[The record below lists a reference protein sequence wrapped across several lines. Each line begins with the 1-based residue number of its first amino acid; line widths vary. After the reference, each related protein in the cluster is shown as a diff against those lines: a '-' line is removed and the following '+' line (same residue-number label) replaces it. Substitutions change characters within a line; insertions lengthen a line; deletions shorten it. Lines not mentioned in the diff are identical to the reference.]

1 MFWFLREC
9 ALMAVAI
16 NKKSDVESKIQFLRR
31 VPIFGGVD
39 EENLIKMAH
48 ITSEK
53 TYSKKNIVFHE
64 GDYGDALYV
73 IKSGRIKIAKVAID
87 GREKTLTIL
96 KAGDFFGEMAIFDDM
111 PRSATAEA
119 MDHDVRLLSMSKS
132 DFEHLILSNPSIAI
146 RIMKD
151 LTRRIRQVNEQVQ
164 DLAFKDVHGRVASTI
179 FNLLKAE
186 KDATKNQGV
195 SSLKM
200 THQDL
205 ANMVGSSRETVTRAL
220 NRLQDEGVISIM
232 HQQITILDSDK
243 LLEAQ
248 G

>member
-1 MFWFLREC
+1 MPI
-9 ALMAVAI
+9 VV
-16 NKKSDVESKIQFLRR
+16 NKRLDVESKAGFLRR

-39 EENLIKMAH
+39 DDNLLKIAN
-48 ITSEK
+48 ISSEK

-64 GDYGDALYV
+64 GDYGDALYI

-96 KAGDFFGEMAIFDDM
+96 KTGEFFGEMAILDDM

-119 MDHDVRLLSMSKS
+119 MDNDVKLLAISKN
-132 DFEHLILSNPSIAI
+132 DFERLIIENPSIAI

-151 LTRRIRQVNEQVQ
+151 LTKRIRQVNEQVQ
-164 DLAFKDVHGRVASTI
+164 DLAFKDVHGRVASTL
-179 FNLLKAE
+179 FSLLKAE
-186 KDATKNQGV
+186 RDASRMPNKHELNY
-195 SSLKM
+195 LKM

-220 NRLQDEGVISIM
+220 NRLQDEGVISIS
-232 HQQITILDSDK
+232 HQQISILEIES
-243 LLEAQ
+243 LIEAQ
-248 G
+248 QY

>member
-1 MFWFLREC
+1 
-9 ALMAVAI
+9 MAVSV
-16 NKKSDVESKIQFLRR
+16 NKKLDIESKIQFLKR

-39 EENLIKMAH
+39 DDNLTKVAH

-53 TYSKKNIVFHE
+53 NYSKKNIVFHE
-64 GDYGDALYV
+64 GDYGDALYI
-73 IKSGRIKIAKVAID
+73 IKNGRIKIAKVAID

-119 MDHDVRLLSMSKS
+119 MDHDVKLLSISKN
-132 DFEHLILSNPSIAI
+132 DFEQLIMSTPSIAI

-179 FNLLKAE
+179 YNLLKTE
-186 KDATKNQGV
+186 KEVSKNPKV
-195 SSLKM
+195 SQLKM

-220 NRLQDEGVISIM
+220 NRLQDEGVISIS
-232 HQQITILDSDK
+232 HQQISVLDLDR
-243 LLEAQ
+243 LDY
-248 G
+248 

>member
-1 MFWFLREC
+1 
-9 ALMAVAI
+9 MAITA
-16 NKKSDVESKIQFLRR
+16 NKRLDVESKIVFLRR

-39 EENLIKMAH
+39 DDNLTKIAN

-73 IKSGRIKIAKVAID
+73 IKNGRIKIAKVAID

-96 KAGDFFGEMAIFDDM
+96 KSGDFFGEMAIFDDM
-111 PRSATAEA
+111 PRSATAES
-119 MDHDVRLLSMSKS
+119 MDNDVRLLSINKS
-132 DFEHLILSNPSIAI
+132 DFERLIIENPSIAI

-164 DLAFKDVHGRVASTI
+164 DLAFKDVHGRVASTL
-179 FNLLKAE
+179 FNLLKTE
-186 KDATKNQGV
+186 KDASKDPNKDMLN
-195 SSLKM
+195 SLKM

-220 NRLQDEGVISIM
+220 NRLQDEGVISIS
-232 HQQITILDSDK
+232 HQQISILDTEK

-248 G
+248 GS

>member
-1 MFWFLREC
+1 
-9 ALMAVAI
+9 MAVSV
-16 NKKSDVESKIQFLRR
+16 NKKLDIESKIQFLKR

-39 EENLIKMAH
+39 DDNLTKVAH

-53 TYSKKNIVFHE
+53 NYSKKNIVFHE
-64 GDYGDALYV
+64 GDYGDALYI
-73 IKSGRIKIAKVAID
+73 IKNGRIKIAKVAID

-119 MDHDVRLLSMSKS
+119 MDHDVKLLSISKN
-132 DFEHLILSNPSIAI
+132 DFEQLIMSTPSIAI

-179 FNLLKAE
+179 FNLLKTE
-186 KDATKNQGV
+186 KEVSKNPKV
-195 SSLKM
+195 SQLKM

-220 NRLQDEGVISIM
+220 NRLQDEGVISIS
-232 HQQITILDSDK
+232 HQQISVLDLDR
-243 LLEAQ
+243 LLDAQ
-248 G
+248 N

>member
-1 MFWFLREC
+1 MQTSLS
-9 ALMAVAI
+9 
-16 NKKSDVESKIQFLRR
+16 KKPDIESKISFLKR
-31 VPIFGGVD
+31 VPIFGGVGD
-39 EENLIKMAH
+39 ESLTKMAT

-53 TYSKKNIVFHE
+53 SFSKRNIVFHE
-64 GDYGDALYV
+64 GDYGDTLYI
-73 IKSGRIKIAKVAID
+73 IKMGRIKIAKVAID

-96 KAGDFFGEMAIFDDM
+96 KTGDFFGEMAIFDDM

-119 MDHDVRLLSMSKS
+119 MDNDVKLFCISKT
-132 DFEHLILSNPSIAI
+132 DFERLITENPSIAL

-179 FNLLKAE
+179 FNLLKTERDTSKLANKE
-186 KDATKNQGV
+186 SIT
-195 SSLKM
+195 SLRM

-220 NRLQDEGVISIM
+220 NRLQTEGVISIS
-232 HQQITILDSDK
+232 HQQISITDLDK
-243 LLEAQ
+243 LMDLLQ
-248 G
+248 C

>member
-1 MFWFLREC
+1 
-9 ALMAVAI
+9 
-16 NKKSDVESKIQFLRR
+16 
-31 VPIFGGVD
+31 
-39 EENLIKMAH
+39 
-48 ITSEK
+48 
-53 TYSKKNIVFHE
+53 KKNIVFHE
-64 GDYGDALYV
+64 GDYGDALYI
-73 IKSGRIKIAKVAID
+73 IKNGRIKIAKVAID

-119 MDHDVRLLSMSKS
+119 MDHDVKLLSISKN
-132 DFEHLILSNPSIAI
+132 DFEQLIMSTPSIAI

-179 FNLLKAE
+179 YNLLKTE
-186 KDATKNQGV
+186 KEVSKNPKV
-195 SSLKM
+195 SQLKM

-220 NRLQDEGVISIM
+220 NRLQDEGVISIS
-232 HQQITILDSDK
+232 HQQISVLDLDR
-243 LLEAQ
+243 LLDAQ
-248 G
+248 T

>member
-1 MFWFLREC
+1 
-9 ALMAVAI
+9 MAIAS
-16 NKKSDVESKIQFLRR
+16 NKKLDVESKIQFLKR

-39 EENLIKMAH
+39 DDSLTKIAH

-53 TYSKKNIVFHE
+53 NYSKKNIVFHE
-64 GDYGDALYV
+64 GDYGDALYI
-73 IKSGRIKIAKVAID
+73 IKNGRIKIAKVAID

-119 MDHDVRLLSMSKS
+119 MDHDVKLLSISKN
-132 DFEHLILSNPSIAI
+132 DFEQLIMSSPSIAI

-179 FNLLKAE
+179 YNLLRTE
-186 KDATKNQGV
+186 KEVSKNPKV
-195 SSLKM
+195 SQLKM

-220 NRLQDEGVISIM
+220 NRLQDEGVISIS
-232 HQQITILDSDK
+232 HQQISVLDIDR
-243 LLEAQ
+243 LLDAQ
-248 G
+248 N

>member
-1 MFWFLREC
+1 
-9 ALMAVAI
+9 MAITA
-16 NKKSDVESKIQFLRR
+16 NKRLDVESKIVFLRR

-39 EENLIKMAH
+39 DENLLKIAN

-73 IKSGRIKIAKVAID
+73 IKQGRIKIAKVAID

-96 KAGDFFGEMAIFDDM
+96 KSGDFFGEMAIFDDM
-111 PRSATAEA
+111 PRSATAES
-119 MDHDVRLLSMSKS
+119 MDNDVRLLSINKT
-132 DFEHLILSNPSIAI
+132 DFERLIIENPSIAI

-164 DLAFKDVHGRVASTI
+164 DLAFKDVHGRVASTL
-179 FNLLKAE
+179 FNLLKTE
-186 KDATKNQGV
+186 KDTSKDPNREMLN
-195 SSLKM
+195 SLKM

-220 NRLQDEGVISIM
+220 NRLQDEGIISIS
-232 HQQITILDSDK
+232 HQQISILDTEK
-243 LLEAQ
+243 LLDAQ

>member
-1 MFWFLREC
+1 
-9 ALMAVAI
+9 MAVTT
-16 NKKSDVESKIQFLRR
+16 NKRLDVESKIVFLRR

-39 EENLIKMAH
+39 DENLTKVAN

-73 IKSGRIKIAKVAID
+73 IKNGRIKIAKVAID

-111 PRSATAEA
+111 PRSATAES
-119 MDHDVRLLSMSKS
+119 MDNDVRLLSINKN
-132 DFEHLILSNPSIAI
+132 DFERLIIENPSIAI

-164 DLAFKDVHGRVASTI
+164 DLAFKDVHGRVASTL
-179 FNLLKAE
+179 FNLLKTE
-186 KDATKNQGV
+186 KEASKDPHKENLN
-195 SSLKM
+195 SLKM

-220 NRLQDEGVISIM
+220 NRLQDEGIISIS
-232 HQQITILDSDK
+232 HQQISVLDNEK
-243 LLEAQ
+243 LLDAQ

>member
-1 MFWFLREC
+1 
-9 ALMAVAI
+9 MAVTV
-16 NKKSDVESKIQFLRR
+16 NKKSDIESKIVFLRR

-39 EENLIKMAH
+39 DENLTKVAS

-53 TYSKKNIVFHE
+53 SYSKKNIVFHE

-73 IKSGRIKIAKVAID
+73 IKSGRIKIAKVALD

-96 KAGDFFGEMAIFDDM
+96 KGGDFFGEMAIFDDM
-111 PRSATAEA
+111 PRSATAES
-119 MDHDVRLLSMSKS
+119 MDNDVRLLSISKS
-132 DFEHLILSNPSIAI
+132 DFERLIIENPSIAI

-164 DLAFKDVHGRVASTI
+164 DLAFKDVHGRVASTL
-179 FNLLKAE
+179 FNLLTAE
-186 KDATKNQGV
+186 KEV
-195 SSLKM
+195 SKDLNKESLNSLKM

-220 NRLQDEGVISIM
+220 NRLQDEGIISIS
-232 HQQITILDSDK
+232 HQQISILELDK
-243 LLEAQ
+243 LNDMHE
-248 G
+248 